1 MMMSPNVTGNIW
13 WHHKWECCDCQIW
26 TNRPKVCTFRRKSQV
41 GSYLQSD
48 AGCFSTFKAILTTV
62 VSSRQLPWTMRANGR
77 HAKRSLHAYC
87 FTVHGGSYVNSR
99 PAQTKAEC
107 MTEFSTRLRVMKLC
121 HFCACWTR
129 RLYQYPMDGG
139 CWLFYMVSVR
149 FYTNFTGFINL
160 LTPWYVIFN
169 IWINVITVNINV
181 NILNKPFYNG
191 RQIALSYKSIPDY
204 LVYMFANFYSCVM
217 YFTWRRK
224 QPAFEIL
231 CVCVCVCVCV
241 CNKISQWK
249 STAVY

>member
-13 WHHKWECCDCQIW
+13 WHHKK
-26 TNRPKVCTFRRKSQV
+26 PKGHENVVTAKSEPIGRKSAHSGETV
-41 GSYLQSD
+41 KWAATGSYLQPH

-62 VSSRQLPWTMRANGR
+62 VSSRQLPWAMRANGR

-99 PAQTKAEC
+99 PAQTKAEY

-121 HFCACWTR
+121 HFCACWIR

-139 CWLFYMVSVR
+139 CWLFYMVSAR

-181 NILNKPFYNG
+181 NILIKPFYNG
-191 RQIALSYKSIPDY
+191 RQIALCLTNQYPTIWYICLPIFIH
-204 LVYMFANFYSCVM
+204 V
-217 YFTWRRK
+217 
-224 QPAFEIL
+224 
-231 CVCVCVCVCV
+231 
-241 CNKISQWK
+241 
-249 STAVY
+249 